1 LKKLDLGQTIT
12 ILANVGVVA
21 GIIFLAFELQQ
32 NNDQLQSQT
41 RANLYRM
48 QAEIQRDIFTNVGGV
63 TDLLVK
69 AQGGQQ
75 LTAVELNRLAAFRG
89 YVLRTIEFMF
99 REDSEGSRESADWM
113 VIAFVSIP
121 GFREFWEQ
129 TKISRDPD
137 FVSFIEDN
145 VVSQLDP

>member
-1 LKKLDLGQTIT
+1 MKKLDLGQTIT
-12 ILANVGVVA
+12 ILANVGVIA

-137 FVSFIEDN
+137 LVSFIEDN